1 MACGVLVPQPGT
13 EPIPHALDSGSL
25 NHWTVSPSIDILNSC
40 AQFLQCQ
47 FLLLLP
53 IKVVQS
59 TSNGY
64 LKQKVLDAKLRSQ
77 SKMQSVKIF
86 PQSKTKQKHD
96 LDGIILEERGLQ
108 NTVQGLSWWLSGKES
123 AYQCR
128 RHGFNPWSGRIPT
141 HCRALGP
148 RHHNY
153 WACALEPGSR
163 SCWVRV
169 PQLLKTKPFEAVLG
183 NKRSH
188 HSEKRMHCCWRGAPA
203 FCNWRKA
210 HTAMKTQHKI
220 NVIKNKNKVQ
230 ESKLI

>member
-13 EPIPHALDSGSL
+13 EPTPHALDSGSL
-25 NHWTVSPSIDILNSC
+25 NHWTVSPSIDFLNSC
-40 AQFLQCQ
+40 EQFLQCQ

-53 IKVVQS
+53 IKVVQL
-59 TSNGY
+59 TSNGH

-96 LDGIILEERGLQ
+96 LDGIIIEERGLQ

-123 AYQCR
+123 ACQCR
-128 RHGFNPWSGRIPT
+128 RHGFNLWSGRIPT

-148 RHHNY
+148 RHYNY
-153 WACALEPGSR
+153 WACTLEPGSR

-169 PQLLKTKPFEAVLG
+169 PQLLKTKPSEARAWQQEKPPQWEAHALLLE
-183 NKRSH
+183 RSARFLQLEE
-188 HSEKRMHCCWRGAPA
+188 SSGSNEDPA
-203 FCNWRKA
+203 
-210 HTAMKTQHKI
+210 QSKI

-230 ESKLI
+230 GK